1 MEFDLLTELQRRH
14 PAWRLLCA
22 DSAPLVLSFLGEV
35 FEGNARSVSA
45 SDLAARLE
53 DVLFALNEDSAA
65 EEAERSGVRF
75 PRKPA
80 DYLNT
85 WAAPEA
91 GWLRKY
97 YPEGSDEPHYDA
109 TAAVEKAL
117 AWVRS
122 LRERSFVGT
131 ESRLNTVFQLLREM
145 VVGAEADPQT
155 RLAELERRR
164 LEIDEQIERVRA
176 GEVDVLDDAALR
188 DRYQQVTA
196 TARELLSDFREV
208 EENFRKLDRGLRT
221 AISLWNGSKGELL
234 EQVLGSREA
243 IADSDQGRSFQAFY
257 GFLLSQSRQEELS
270 RLLEAVQNLEAVL
283 SPDPRMRRIHY
294 DWLEAGERTQATV
307 RRLSEQLRQFLDNR
321 VWFENRRV
329 MDLVHSIEANA
340 LSLRDRE
347 VDFTA
352 EIDATAP
359 DLALPMERPLYTP
372 LDKTPL
378 ESEEVRRG
386 DERIDDSALFEQTY
400 VDSARLADAVRR
412 ALRRQPQIG
421 LARLVAAEPLEQGLA
436 ELVGYLSLADPA
448 FRVVF
453 DAERQEE
460 IVWQDGA
467 GMRRVAKLPVVTFVR
482 AADAH
487 PTAGTAANL
496 AAPPRAVR

>member
-1 MEFDLLTELQRRH
+1 MEFELLAELQRRH

-35 FEGNARSVSA
+35 FEGSSRSVSA

-53 DVLFALNEDSAA
+53 DVLFALNEESAA
-65 EEAERSGVRF
+65 DDGRSGARF
-75 PRKPA
+75 PRRPV
-80 DYLNT
+80 DYLNA

-97 YPEGSDEPHYDA
+97 YPEGADEPHYDA
-109 TAAVEKAL
+109 TPAVEKAL

-122 LRERSFVGT
+122 LGERSFVGT

-145 VVGAEADPQT
+145 VVGAEADPVT

-164 LEIDEQIERVRA
+164 SELDEQIERVRA

-221 AISLWNGSKGELL
+221 SISLWNGSKGELL

-270 RLLEAVQNLEAVL
+270 RLLEAVQKLEAVS

-307 RRLSEQLRQFLDNR
+307 RRLSEQLRQFLDSR

-329 MDLVHSIEANA
+329 MDLVHSIEASA
-340 LSLRDRE
+340 LSLRDQQ
-347 VDFTA
+347 VNFTA
-352 EIDATAP
+352 EIDATSP
-359 DLALPMERPLYTP
+359 DLVLPMERPLYTP

-378 ESEEVRRG
+378 ESERVRHG

-412 ALRRQPQIG
+412 ALRRHAQIG
-421 LARLVAAEPLEQGLA
+421 LAQLVAAEPLEQGLA
-436 ELVGYLSLADPA
+436 ELVAYLSLTDPA
-448 FRVVF
+448 FLVVF
-453 DAERQEE
+453 DTERQEE
-460 IVWQDGA
+460 IIWREEHGT
-467 GMRRVAKLPVVTFVR
+467 RRVAKLPAVTFVR
-482 AADAH
+482 AADLRSTVGSGGAE
-487 PTAGTAANL
+487 PL
-496 AAPPRAVR
+496 EAVR